1 MYSNNSNKTLKTYS
15 NLNGNIVNSS
25 STQNAYSIIETESYL
40 VLESTF
46 AWGSLWDA
54 NFETRETF

>member
-1 MYSNNSNKTLKTYS
+1 MYSNNSNKTLRTYS

-46 AWGSLWDA
+46 V
-54 NFETRETF
+54 

>member
-1 MYSNNSNKTLKTYS
+1 MYSNNYNNKALKTYS
-15 NLNGNIVNSS
+15 NLNGNIANRN

-46 AWGSLWDA
+46 ARGSL
-54 NFETRETF
+54 